1 MKSEQIRQAARTLF
15 EQGKKKKEI
24 ARFLHIDVK
33 TVRRILEDEPGEL
46 QTRSDKILIDYDLL
60 KNLYS
65 ECEGYVQRMHEILIE
80 EHKIP
85 IGYSTLT
92 RLLREYGIGERQKQ
106 RSQRYP
112 DIPGAEMQQDTS
124 VYYVK
129 LGQVRRKLI
138 CSGLYLR
145 YSKMRYVKFYTR
157 FNRFRM
163 KCFFH
168 EALSFFGYTA
178 RTCIIDNTN
187 LAVLYGTGERA
198 VFHPEMIAFARTYGF
213 QWKAHR
219 IGHANRKAGKERNF
233 FTLETNFFPGRSFR
247 DLDDLNR
254 KAFGWATERF
264 ASRPQAKTRLIPL
277 ELFEQEKPYLVK
289 LPDYIEPPY
298 QEHKRGIDQ
307 YGYVGFDGNFF
318 WVPLKVNLRGKLTV
332 IEYDK
337 SISIYYNHRKLED
350 YPLPPEGVKNQ
361 PFAPPGVTPP
371 HQAPRSRKYGC
382 KEEEK
387 QLRGMGPLCC
397 AYLDYIQ
404 SNSCK
409 IPYKQKFIRELHRLA
424 KKMSKALFLKTVD
437 RALHFHIDSIASV
450 ERIAEQVVKNEVQHL
465 GELPLPDQYETRK
478 SYQEGR
484 FSTEADLGRYNEL
497 MEEQEDG

>member
-1 MKSEQIRQAARTLF
+1 VRTLF

-24 ARFLHIDVK
+24 ARLLRIDVK
-33 TVRRILEDEPGEL
+33 TVRRILEHEPGEV

-65 ECEGYVQRMHEILIE
+65 ECEGYVQRMHEILTE
-80 EHKIP
+80 AHKIP

-92 RLLREYGIGERQKQ
+92 RLLREYGIGQQQEQ
-106 RSQRYP
+106 RSHRYP
-112 DIPGAEMQQDTS
+112 DIPGAEMQHDTS
-124 VYYVK
+124 VYHVK
-129 LGQVRRKLI
+129 LGEVRRKLI
-138 CSGLYLR
+138 CSGLYFR

-157 FNRFRM
+157 FDRFRM

-168 EALSFFGYTA
+168 EALSFFAYTA
-178 RTCIIDNTN
+178 KICIIDNTN

-198 VFHPEMIAFARTYGF
+198 VFHPEMIAFSNTYGF

-219 IGHANRKAGKERNF
+219 IRQANRKAGKERNF
-233 FTLETNFFPGRSFR
+233 FTLQTNFFPGRTFR
-247 DLDDLNR
+247 DLEDLNR

-264 ASRPQAKTRLIPL
+264 ASRPQAKTRLIPS

-289 LPDYIEPPY
+289 LPAYIEPPY

-307 YGYVGFDGNFF
+307 YGYVAMYGNFY
-318 WVPLKVNLRGKLTV
+318 WVPERVHDKLTV

-337 SISIYYNHRKLED
+337 SISIYHNHRKLLD
-350 YPLPPEGVKNQ
+350 YSLAPEGVKNI

-371 HQAPRSRKYGC
+371 HQVPRSRKYGC

-387 QLRGMGPLCC
+387 QLRQMGASCC
-397 AYLDYIQ
+397 EYVDYIR
-404 SNSCK
+404 SPACK
-409 IPYKQKFIRELHRLA
+409 IPYKPKFVRELHRLA
-424 KKMSKALFLKTVD
+424 KKISKPLFLKTVE
-437 RALHFHIDSIASV
+437 RALHYHIDSIASV
-450 ERIAEQVVKNEVQHL
+450 ERIAEQLVKNEVRQ
-465 GELPLPDQYETRK
+465 LPEIPLADRYETRK

-484 FSTEADLGRYNEL
+484 FSAEADLGLYHDL